1 MGRGLNSMEDFEKI
15 FDFNIELDQKI
26 VFHLIDCH
34 EDSPIYDE
42 VNDEYRKIENRVMKS
57 IEPKAFYKFGDVSQ
71 KMADHSMGTLKAGS
85 RAIFVLMTIG
95 DNISTLSKKYFSEG
109 DYLLGML
116 VNAMAD
122 SYLFKMDDVLRCRI
136 KASCLD
142 RHFGIERRLDAPS
155 EIPMQVQKDI
165 LDEIK
170 AKEQL
175 PIDVTEGYM
184 FTTVK
189 TMGYILTL
197 TKDETI
203 DQSGHNC
210 STCGQINCKLRKA

>member
-1 MGRGLNSMEDFEKI
+1 MKNFEI
-15 FDFNIELDQKI
+15 ISDFNIELDQKM

-42 VNDEYRKIENRVMKS
+42 VSDEYRKIENRVMES

-71 KMADHSMGTLKAGS
+71 EMADRSMGTLQAGS
-85 RAIFVLMTIG
+85 RAVFVLMTIG
-95 DNISTLSKKYFSEG
+95 DSISTLSNEYFSEG

-122 SYLFKMDDVLRCRI
+122 SYLFQMDDMLSCRI

-155 EIPMQVQKDI
+155 QIPMQVQKDI

-197 TKDETI
+197 TKDEAI

-210 STCGQINCKLRKA
+210 GTCGQTNCRLRKA